1 MEAIHKRIDL
11 IMESEQKSFEK
22 QWEEALKNASEA
34 PPHLV
39 WQNIEKE
46 LDKKNKRIVPF
57 FWLNKNVIQTGIA
70 ALLVLTLGYVI
81 GSKMYSK
88 KVPENFSQNS
98 ILPKTIEKG
107 NENKQKLANEGID
120 FEIKKSSE
128 NSKKLLLSQRKE
140 TQKLETENELIYSQL
155 AQNQKHVNRNEIG
168 ILSSIETQITRTEHK
183 SGSKNIDDKL
193 SSAFDINKIGLNQ
206 NESENPIAS
215 SNLTYEKIQNRGF
228 KPFKNRFVLTRNKLA
243 YDSPENIAETKS
255 KKDKIYL
262 GFNSGLAPFNPNYVA
277 NSFNGDAIASARND
291 ANTAFSLKSMQSET
305 SASNF
310 NPVADILQSSKPIN
324 EINAGR
330 SLNLGFN
337 VGKKIGK
344 KIGWESGV
352 RLLRASSSMNSNVY
366 SINEKSGEINSFFQ
380 TNYIKSNSDNQ
391 TIISLNEINTQS
403 YNYINIP
410 IQLTFNLPLYKSFG
424 IELLGGFSNDFLLKN
439 KFSGTNS
446 QPKSLSSANS
456 NFNFMSLSGLGGLRL
471 NYELGS
477 QWQINLGSNYQHAIS
492 SGISKNSDLSF
503 RPSMLGINYG
513 MKYRFN

>member
-1 MEAIHKRIDL
+1 
-11 IMESEQKSFEK
+11 MESEQKSFEK
-22 QWEEALKNASEA
+22 QWEEALKNASDF
-34 PPHLV
+34 PPDLV
-39 WQNIEKE
+39 WENIEKE
-46 LDKKNKRIVPF
+46 LDKKKKRIIPF
-57 FWLNKNVIQTGIA
+57 FWWNRNVIQTGIA
-70 ALLVLTLGYVI
+70 ALLVLTLGYLI
-81 GSKMYSK
+81 GFNKINK
-88 KVPENFSQNS
+88 KEVENLSQNS
-98 ILPKTIEKG
+98 ILPTTIEKG
-107 NENKQKLANEGID
+107 NENKQNITNEGID

-128 NSKKLLLSQRKE
+128 NSKNLLFSQRKE
-140 TQKLETENELIYSQL
+140 KQKLSIGNELIYSQL
-155 AQNQKHVNRNEIG
+155 AQNQKRIIRNENG
-168 ILSSIETQITRTEHK
+168 VLSSIETQISSTEHK
-183 SGSKNIDDKL
+183 SGSKYINDKQ
-193 SSAFDINKIGLNQ
+193 SSAFDINKIGYNQ
-206 NESENPIAS
+206 NESENAIAS
-215 SNLTYEKIQNRGF
+215 SNLSYEKIQNKGF

-243 YDSPENIAETKS
+243 YDSPEKIAETKI
-255 KKDKIYL
+255 KKEKIYV

-291 ANTAFSLKSMQSET
+291 ANTAFGLKSMQSET
-305 SASNF
+305 STSNF
-310 NPVADILQSSKPIN
+310 NPVADILQSSRPIN

-352 RLLRASSSMNSNVY
+352 RLLRGSSSMNSNVY

-391 TIISLNEINTQS
+391 TIISLNEINRQT
-403 YNYINIP
+403 YNYLNIP

-424 IELLGGFSNDFLLKN
+424 IELLGGFSNDFLLNN

-446 QPKSLSSANS
+446 QHTSLNSTNS
-456 NFNFMSLSGLGGLRL
+456 NFNFISLSGLGGLRL

>member
-1 MEAIHKRIDL
+1 MGAIHKRFDL
-11 IMESEQKSFEK
+11 NMEPEQKSFEK
-22 QWEEALKNASEA
+22 QWEEALKNAAE
-34 PPHLV
+34 PPPYFI

-46 LDKKNKRIVPF
+46 LDKKKKRIVPF
-57 FWLNKNVIQTGIA
+57 FWLNKHVIQTGIA
-70 ALLVLTLGYVI
+70 ALLVLTLGYLI
-81 GSKMYSK
+81 GFNKFSK
-88 KVPENFSQNS
+88 KVVENFSQNS
-98 ILPKTIEKG
+98 ILPTIIEKG
-107 NENKQKLANEGID
+107 DEKKQKLANDISD

-128 NSKKLLLSQRKE
+128 NNKNARFPKRKE
-140 TQKLETENELIYSQL
+140 KQKLKIGNELIYSHL
-155 AQNQKHVNRNEIG
+155 AQNQNQVKRNIIDIFSTTDLQISQLGNISESINSSNRLNSNSVTDII
-168 ILSSIETQITRTEHK
+168 IL
-183 SGSKNIDDKL
+183 G
-193 SSAFDINKIGLNQ
+193 Q
-206 NESENPIAS
+206 NERENSKAAIFKV
-215 SNLTYEKIQNRGF
+215 EKIPNTGF
-228 KPFKNRFVLTRNKLA
+228 KAFNNRFVLKRNKLA
-243 YDSPENIAETKS
+243 YELPEILEETKI
-255 KKDKIYL
+255 KKEKIYL

-291 ANTAFSLKSMQSET
+291 ANTAFSLKSMPSET
-305 SASNF
+305 STSNF

-337 VGKKIGK
+337 IGK
-344 KIGWESGV
+344 KVGKQIGWESGI

-380 TNYIKSNSDNQ
+380 TNYIKSKSENQ
-391 TIISLNEINTQS
+391 TIISLNEVNTQS

-410 IQLTFNLPLYKSFG
+410 IQLTFNLPLYKPFG
-424 IELLGGFSNDFLLKN
+424 IEILGGFSNDFLLKN

-446 QPKSLSSANS
+446 QNTSLNSANS

-471 NYELGS
+471 NYEFGS
-477 QWQINLGSNYQHAIS
+477 QWQINLGSNYQQAIS

>member
-11 IMESEQKSFEK
+11 IMGSEQKSFEK

-81 GSKMYSK
+81 GSKMFSK
-88 KVPENFSQNS
+88 KVPENILQKS
-98 ILPKTIEKG
+98 ILPTTIEKG
-107 NENKQKLANEGID
+107 NENKQKLANED
-120 FEIKKSSE
+120 SNLKIKKSFKNGNNVLFSE
-128 NSKKLLLSQRKE
+128 KE
-140 TQKLETENELIYSQL
+140 EKQKLKSESKIIYTQL
-155 AQNQKHVNRNEIG
+155 AQNQKQVNRNKID
-168 ILSSIETQITRTEHK
+168 IFSKTNLQISQMENN
-183 SGSKNIDDKL
+183 SESKNSNNTLNSVSDKIAL
-193 SSAFDINKIGLNQ
+193 GEK
-206 NESENPIAS
+206 ESENSIF
-215 SNLTYEKIQNRGF
+215 SNLKYEKIQNRGF

-243 YDSPENIAETKS
+243 YNSPEKIAETKS
-255 KKDKIYL
+255 KKEKIYL

-277 NSFNGDAIASARND
+277 NSFNGDAVAAARND

-305 SASNF
+305 SASNL
-310 NPVADILQSSKPIN
+310 NPVSDILQSSKPIN

-337 VGKKIGK
+337 IGKKLGK

-366 SINEKSGEINSFFQ
+366 SINQKSGEINSFFQ
-380 TNYIKSNSDNQ
+380 TNYIKSNSENQ

-424 IELLGGFSNDFLLKN
+424 IELLGGFSNDFLLNN

-446 QPKSLSSANS
+446 QPTSLNSANS
-456 NFNFMSLSGLGGLRL
+456 NFNFLSLSGLGGLRL

>member
-1 MEAIHKRIDL
+1 
-11 IMESEQKSFEK
+11 MESEQKSFEK
-22 QWEEALKNASEA
+22 QWEEALKNASDF
-34 PPHLV
+34 PPDLV
-39 WQNIEKE
+39 WENIEKE
-46 LDKKNKRIVPF
+46 LDKKKKRIIPF
-57 FWLNKNVIQTGIA
+57 FWWNRNVIQTGIA
-70 ALLVLTLGYVI
+70 ALLVLTLGYLI
-81 GSKMYSK
+81 GFNKNNK
-88 KVPENFSQNS
+88 KEVENLSQNS
-98 ILPKTIEKG
+98 ALPITIEKG

-128 NSKKLLLSQRKE
+128 NSKNSLFSQRKE
-140 TQKLETENELIYSQL
+140 KQKLKTENELIYSQL
-155 AQNQKHVNRNEIG
+155 AQNQKRINRNENG
-168 ILSSIETQITRTEHK
+168 ILSSIETQSSRTEHK
-183 SGSKNIDDKL
+183 SGSKNIDGMQ
-193 SSAFDINKIGLNQ
+193 SSALDINKKGLNQ
-206 NESENPIAS
+206 NESENAIAS
-215 SNLTYEKIQNRGF
+215 SNLSYEKIQNRGF

-243 YDSPENIAETKS
+243 YDLPEKIAETKS
-255 KKDKIYL
+255 KKEKIYV

-305 SASNF
+305 STSNF

-344 KIGWESGV
+344 KIGWESGA
-352 RLLRASSSMNSNVY
+352 RLLRGSSSMNSNVY

-391 TIISLNEINTQS
+391 TIISLNEINRQT
-403 YNYINIP
+403 YNYLNIP

-424 IELLGGFSNDFLLKN
+424 IELLGGFSNDFLLNN

-446 QPKSLSSANS
+446 QNTSLNSTNS
-456 NFNFMSLSGLGGLRL
+456 NFNFLSLSGLGGLRL

-492 SGISKNSDLSF
+492 SGISRNSDLSF